1 MSTECQICQHPT
13 HRKKLS
19 KAAYRIHLLG
29 MFTNAMRSFL
39 FNAFVFFLGTSLGM
53 GFTIIHVQ
61 KVWKEKY
68 ANDTVTKLERALNK
82 YGANNKEI
90 ESLLIELRD
99 KRIGTVDKKKEKAA
113 K

>member
-1 MSTECQICQHPT
+1 MPIDFQTNHPVY
-13 HRKKLS
+13 RRKLS
-19 KAAYRIHLLG
+19 KAAYRIHILG
-29 MFTNAMRSFL
+29 MAANMMRSLL
-39 FNAFVFFLGTSLGM
+39 FNLLVFFFGTSLGM

-68 ANDTVTKLERALNK
+68 ANDTITKLERALNK
-82 YGANNKEI
+82 HGTNNPEI

-99 KRIGTVDKKKEKAA
+99 KRINSVDKKKEKAA